1 MRMPAGAAS
10 TLLIMS
16 GLIVW
21 ASSFVVL
28 YAGLSLG
35 CQYGWSQGLI
45 RTTLLALWIA
55 HLAVLAWMTLRAVAA
70 CRRHRAGDA
79 AYAFAWRATATVN
92 VFALAGTVWTGLPV
106 LAVTPC
112 A

>member
-10 TLLIMS
+10 TLWIMS

-28 YAGLSLG
+28 YTGLSLG
-35 CQYGWSQGLI
+35 CIYAWPGGRITLI
-45 RTTLLALWIA
+45 LLLMWLL
-55 HLAVLAWMTLRAVAA
+55 HLAVLAWMSVRAVAT
-70 CRRHRAGDA
+70 CRRHRAARDQR
-79 AYAFAWRATATVN
+79 AFAWRASAAVN
-92 VFALAGTVWTGLPV
+92 VFALAGTVWTGLPI

>member
-10 TLLIMS
+10 TLWMMS

-28 YAGLSLG
+28 YSGLSLG
-35 CQYGWSQGLI
+35 CVYAWP
-45 RTTLLALWIA
+45 RTMITITLLVLWLV
-55 HLAVLAWMTLRAVAA
+55 HLAALAWMSVRAVAA
-70 CRRHRAGDA
+70 CRGHRAEGGNH
-79 AYAFAWRATATVN
+79 AFAWRATAAVN
-92 VFALAGTVWTGLPV
+92 LFALAGTVWTGLPI